1 MEGLG
6 THRHCVAITSKARC
20 PLPLQAG
27 SLFSSY
33 SSEETLVWGSVDLKC
48 IHYS

>member
-6 THRHCVAITSKARC
+6 THRYSVAVTRNARC

-27 SLFSSY
+27 SLFPSY
-33 SSEETLVWGSVDLKC
+33 SSKEVLVQGTVDLK
-48 IHYS
+48 